1 MCLETILGS
10 TQHSFVVHKL
20 ADFEKAS
27 RERNGNCP
35 TMQNGHVI
43 LAELFRS
50 AW

>member
-1 MCLETILGS
+1 MCLGTILGS

-20 ADFEKAS
+20 AGFEKAS
-27 RERNGNCP
+27 QERNGNCP